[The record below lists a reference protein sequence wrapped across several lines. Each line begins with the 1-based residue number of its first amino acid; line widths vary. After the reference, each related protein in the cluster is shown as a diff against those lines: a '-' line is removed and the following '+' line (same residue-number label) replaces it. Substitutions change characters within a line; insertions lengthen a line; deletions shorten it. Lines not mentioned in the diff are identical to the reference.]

1 MKRIEHK
8 KLAVLLRI
16 GLLIA
21 ALVCAAIF
29 FWFLPEQGRGI
40 ARIDPEYAWAF
51 WPCLIFAWLFAVP
64 VFWGMALMWKVFG
77 RIGRGEA
84 FCTANARAM
93 RTAAQLAFF
102 DAVLVPVGMNVC
114 FKPFRKHRVAV
125 GEPIDLSAYQGR
137 KATKEEIAKVNRE
150 LEERVMAL
158 TKQAKGQ

>member
-16 GLLIA
+16 GLVIA

-40 ARIDPEYAWAF
+40 ARIAPEYAWAF

-84 FCTANARAM
+84 FAR
-93 RTAAQLAFF
+93 RRSWRF
-102 DAVLVPVGMNVC
+102 
-114 FKPFRKHRVAV
+114 
-125 GEPIDLSAYQGR
+125 
-137 KATKEEIAKVNRE
+137 
-150 LEERVMAL
+150 L
-158 TKQAKGQ
+158 TRCWCRWA